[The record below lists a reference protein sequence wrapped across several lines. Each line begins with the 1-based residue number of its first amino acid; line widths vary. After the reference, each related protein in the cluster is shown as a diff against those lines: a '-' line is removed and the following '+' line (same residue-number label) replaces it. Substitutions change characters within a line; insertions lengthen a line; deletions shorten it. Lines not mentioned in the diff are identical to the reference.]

1 MPKTPMLKKTKPKNT
16 KPRAATPKAAGT
28 KPPKPRAAKPTGLRA
43 KSQSAEAPSIKASK
57 ATKASTPRKPKLLPV
72 ASLAE
77 LEPVAEARN
86 ESLEIVMIAVEAAKE
101 KQARKMHL
109 LELKGVADFT
119 DYFLVCSGT
128 NPRQVQAICDEID
141 ASMRRAGLRPAHIEG
156 YNHAEWVLL
165 DYVDFVAHVF
175 TEQAREYYDLER
187 LWRMAR
193 RIPVGEE

>member
-1 MPKTPMLKKTKPKNT
+1 MPKKPMLKKTKPKAT
-16 KPRAATPKAAGT
+16 KPRTATSKAAGT
-28 KPPKPRAAKPTGLRA
+28 KPPKPRAAKPAGLRA
-43 KSQSAEAPSIKASK
+43 KSQSAKAPRIKALPIKAS
-57 ATKASTPRKPKLLPV
+57 SPRKPKLLPV
-72 ASLAE
+72 VSLAE
-77 LEPVAEARN
+77 LEPVAEANN
-86 ESLEIVMIAVEAAKE
+86 ESLELVMIAVEAAKE

-187 LWRMAR
+187 LWRTAR
-193 RIPVGEE
+193 RIPVGDE